1 MYLVLMVPC
10 SVFSL
15 VGELSSHRRWA
26 YGNGTLLVL
35 TSLRSRRMGGIRGQS
50 RPKHRPRSDDSAHD
64 SRSEL
69 VRQLSL
75 PLSTEH
81 SPLSRS
87 RGHAEADPIS
97 GFAGTILYSSAVFP
111 ARQGD
116 SFGIMML
123 FKSAITFGFLY
134 FSTDW
139 LVERGPFCTW
149 GGVCCGVSLLALPFY
164 VYGKR
169 IREWTSQ
176 SALLGWTTR

>member
-1 MYLVLMVPC
+1 MRNL
-10 SVFSL
+10 F
-15 VGELSSHRRWA
+15 
-26 YGNGTLLVL
+26 
-35 TSLRSRRMGGIRGQS
+35 
-50 RPKHRPRSDDSAHD
+50 
-64 SRSEL
+64 
-69 VRQLSL
+69 L
-75 PLSTEH
+75 PLSTER
-81 SPLSRS
+81 SPVSRS
-87 RGHAEADPIS
+87 RGHAEADAIS

-139 LVERGPFCTW
+139 LVERGPRSFFCTW